1 MKPRLLLTLLL
12 VLVAGLVSFLAIR
25 YTRSEAVFAE
35 ARKAFLVKMYGKA
48 GLVDN
53 PTKFHERYFF
63 YAVRSDGSYA
73 QGAYTEL
80 PNGGMLI
87 ESRGVTLVPEKTMR
101 GVSDRTRSVTT
112 FHLKQEQIIKPYA
125 RFTDPTCATN
135 PLDLRKFQV
144 IGEDTILEFKVFHLQ
159 EVNGIEQ
166 HWRAPDLD
174 CYALRKR
181 FEFQRPD
188 GTVSD
193 YSEESAIA
201 VVVGEPPPA
210 LLEVPGNYVEKTPSQ
225 HHQDNV
231 TDWAARQRPPVA
243 VPPTS
248 ENLQQKLASKDQQY
262 QEMLANATQ

>member
-1 MKPRLLLTLLL
+1 MH
-12 VLVAGLVSFLAIR
+12 VSP
-25 YTRSEAVFAE
+25 TR
-35 ARKAFLVKMYGKA
+35 
-48 GLVDN
+48 
-53 PTKFHERYFF
+53 P
-63 YAVRSDGSYA
+63 A
-73 QGAYTEL
+73 Q
-80 PNGGMLI
+80 
-87 ESRGVTLVPEKTMR
+87 
-101 GVSDRTRSVTT
+101 RT
-112 FHLKQEQIIKPYA
+112 
-125 RFTDPTCATN
+125 

-144 IGEDTILEFKVFHLQ
+144 IGEDTILGFKVFHLQ